1 MKKRVLFLCFFL
13 LVLFFSL
20 DFGFQLDP
28 EKVKNRKKWE
38 VFLKS
43 AEIIGHENIGEGITK
58 PKKLFLKLGDIE
70 KSGVWKNPQG
80 IQKGFKDEWRY
91 EIAAYKMDKLLGLGM
106 VPPTVERRFRGKKG
120 SLQLWVELEMNEL
133 ERIEKKIEI
142 PEEKKEKWEKAV
154 YLARAFDN
162 LIGNIDRT
170 QQNIRYTKDWRL
182 ILIDHSRAFRT
193 KRIYTDQLIY
203 GKHGLRSTMLFP
215 KIPRIF
221 FEKVKSLNYD
231 KIKEATEGY
240 LNFYEIEAMLARK
253 KLLIKEVKEMIKERG
268 EEDVLY

>member
-1 MKKRVLFLCFFL
+1 MKKRFLFLCFFL
-13 LVLFFSL
+13 LILFFSL
-20 DFGFQLDP
+20 SFGFQLDT

-58 PKKLFLKLGDIE
+58 PKKLFLKQGDIE

-142 PEEKKEKWEKAV
+142 PEEKKEQWEKSI

-170 QQNIRYTKDWRL
+170 QQNIIYTKDWRL

-193 KRIYTDQLIY
+193 QRIYTDQLIY

-215 KIPRIF
+215 KIPRRF
-221 FEKVKSLNYD
+221 FEGVKSLNYD
-231 KIKEATEGY
+231 KIKEAAEGY
-240 LNFYEIEAMLARK
+240 LNFYEIEAMMARK